1 MANDI
6 RNPAPAGDV
15 AAFLA
20 KVAATPQTRPA
31 GRRGRLIFSLDAT
44 ASRQPAWDRAVA
56 IQTDMFAATEALGG
70 LDVQL
75 VYFRG
80 LGECRASRWYGDG
93 AQLGAAMRQIHCAA
107 GSTQIGKVLRHALDA
122 NAERRVNATVYVG
135 DAMEENAEELA
146 GLAGRLGLLGVPV
159 FVFHEGGD
167 ALAGDCFRRIAKL
180 SGGAYCPFDFSSAD
194 LLRQLLAAVAV
205 FAAGGRAALAD
216 HSRTAN
222 AAVRR
227 LTAQL
232 G

>member
-146 GLAGRLGLLGVPV
+146 GLAGRLGPV